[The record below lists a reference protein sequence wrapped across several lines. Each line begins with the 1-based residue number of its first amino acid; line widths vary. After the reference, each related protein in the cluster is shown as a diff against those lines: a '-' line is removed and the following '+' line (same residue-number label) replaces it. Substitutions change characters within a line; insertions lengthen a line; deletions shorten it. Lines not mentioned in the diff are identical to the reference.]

1 MAYII
6 FENNY
11 KKFFTLINPSSEDS
25 LIQLNENSVVKEV
38 ADDID
43 IENKSV
49 KLVDDEIIIEDIE
62 PIITLEI
69 DTLRHLRNEKL
80 KETDVWGLSDYPA
93 TDAQIAYRQQLRDIT
108 NTFQSINDEGFAFPD
123 KPED

>member
-11 KKFFTLINPSSEDS
+11 LKFFTLVNPSNEDS
-25 LIQLNENSVVKEV
+25 VIKLNENSVVKEV

-43 IENKSV
+43 IENKIV
-49 KLVDDEIIIEDIE
+49 KLVDDKIIIEDLE
-62 PIITLEI
+62 PIETLEI

-80 KETDVWGLSDYPA
+80 KETDLWGLKDYPA
-93 TDAQIAYRQQLRDIT
+93 TDAQIAYRQELRDIT
-108 NTFQSINDEGFAFPD
+108 KKFQSINDKDFKFPD